1 MNKYIVSVMI
11 PHIPED
17 LNELIFRQELARVTE
32 LKKQKIV
39 DQLILG
45 EETKNAWM
53 IINANDKDEVSGIMK
68 SLPIFPY
75 IQINQTIQLRNE
87 SNEKSSNNSA

>member
-17 LNELIFRQELARVTE
+17 LKGPIIQQEMARVTE

-39 DQLILG
+39 DQLIVG
-45 EETKNAWM
+45 EKSKNAWM
-53 IINANDKDEVSGIMK
+53 IINANNKDEVQTIME

-75 IQINQTIQLRNE
+75 LYIDQTIQLRIE
-87 SNEKSSNNSA
+87 S